1 MDLELSS
8 DQQLLAET
16 TRRYLEAECPLIK
29 VRALHDQGG
38 GFDRLYWRRGA
49 ELGWTSMLV
58 PGDLGGGSLSG
69 AGLVDL
75 TLVAEEMG
83 RLVAPGPLLAVN
95 VVCSALGRAI
105 EEIGGPDQ
113 QRAALAALLSG
124 EAVATWAFAEPGGP
138 WDATGVRLAASSGPD
153 GGWIL
158 DGTKTAVLEA
168 DDADWLLV
176 TTRTGDGLT
185 QLLVPKDTPGLTIT
199 PLQSLDMVRRYS
211 IVQFARAPVPA
222 WAVVGSIGGAGPEV
236 EHQLEVAV
244 ALQNAETV
252 GATDRVFEF
261 TLQYCKD
268 RVSFGRPIGSYQAIK
283 HRLADMKLWLEACH
297 ATAVTSARAVAL
309 GAPEASELV
318 SVAKSYIADRAP
330 AIIQDCIQM
339 HGGIGV
345 TWDADLHLY
354 LRRVAQNAALY
365 GSVRDHRERIAALL
379 GM

>member
-8 DQQLLAET
+8 DQQLLVDT
-16 TRRYLEAECPLIK
+16 TRRYLETESPLTKI
-29 VRALHDQGG
+29 RELHDHGG
-38 GFDRLYWRRGA
+38 GFERLYWQRGA

-58 PGDLGGGSLSG
+58 PADQGGGSLSG

-83 RLVAPGPLLAVN
+83 RLVAPGPLLTVN
-95 VVCSALGRAI
+95 VVCSALARAI
-105 EEIGGPDQ
+105 EGVGGPDQ
-113 QRAALAALLSG
+113 QRRALADLLSG

-138 WDATGVRLAASSGPD
+138 WDAGGVRLAAWREPS
-153 GGWIL
+153 GGWTL
-158 DGTKTAVLEA
+158 EGTKTAVPEA
-168 DDADWLLV
+168 DHADWLLV
-176 TTRTGDGLT
+176 TTRTGEGLT
-185 QLLVPKDTPGLTIT
+185 QFLVPKSTPGLTIT
-199 PLQSLDMVRRYS
+199 PLESLDMVRRYAT
-211 IVQFARAPVPA
+211 VHFAGASVPE
-222 WAVVGSIGGAGPEV
+222 WAVVGPIGGASPQV
-236 EHQLEVAV
+236 EHQLDVSL

-297 ATAVTSARAVAL
+297 ATAVTSARAVASQ
-309 GAPEASELV
+309 APEASELV

-354 LRRVAQNAALY
+354 LRRVAQNGALY
-365 GSVRDHRERIAALL
+365 GTVRDHRERIAVLL